1 MDILYQNLEAKKFLS
16 INEPLYRY
24 YFNKTKF
31 YIFKILASIGLKHE
45 NLYVNTHVH
54 AGGAELISYSLFIHH
69 PTSYLA
75 VKFNGEPIDRVISL
89 KQGFL
94 VQVFAFLN
102 KLKWR
107 FKAKYSI
114 KNCWRLKINTTIR
127 FKI

>member
-1 MDILYQNLEAKKFLS
+1 M
-16 INEPLYRY
+16 
-24 YFNKTKF
+24 
-31 YIFKILASIGLKHE
+31 KI
-45 NLYVNTHVH
+45 LYVNTHVH

-94 VQVFAFLN
+94 VKVFAFLN

-114 KNCWRLKINTTIR
+114 KKLLAIEDKYNHTFQNLKKLKEYEEADIIHLHNIHGDYFDLDR
-127 FKI
+127 CV